1 MRNAASLLEIA
12 NFKHKIRY
20 MKQLY
25 YVVQTLLH
33 GRNANIIKIVS
44 LGLGLTMSILLFSR
58 VAYEQSF
65 DTCFKEHENL
75 YQLWIR
81 FSTKNETFDWQE
93 QCIGKLAGGI
103 FEVFPDKVENAT
115 TINKWLANAPLY
127 NGEVMFDNRKIVAD
141 SLFFQTMGIEVTNGN
156 PVKDLQQVDVIYLS
170 DNLANRMFGGENPI
184 GKVISYNKQIPLTVR
199 GTYADIPNNS
209 TVRPKAVISM
219 PSIWKRGWGNY
230 SWEGGD
236 SWPSYLRIKPETDIE
251 ALNKQVNLVIQQN
264 IPDNIGLNMEAE
276 IRPIRDTYRNYD
288 EVKRMSTI
296 MAILAGSILFITA
309 LNYVLISIS
318 SLSRRAKAVGVH
330 KCSGAENGTIFGM
343 FLWETGIIILIA
355 LLLMGFLIINFK
367 DFVEDTAST
376 QLTNLFAFDRIWV
389 SLSVVGALFLIG
401 GLLPGYVFSKIP
413 VTQVF
418 KRYTEGKKGWKRPLL
433 FIQFAGVAFIG
444 GIMIVVMLQYYH
456 VLNKDVGYNPER
468 IVEEYQY
475 CPDYDTSMTVKN
487 FYQGLPYVEAVTAS
501 RDNSPLWGYSGELMF
516 DEGGNTLFSTQY
528 DYMDEDYIEMMGI
541 GVKQGRVPR
550 ERQEVAAN
558 ETWLKTRGWSADQ
571 AIGQTIQTEEGK
583 VKIVGIIKD
592 FQIGNFF
599 NENMPFL
606 MHYNPMFSG
615 SIHIR
620 LKEPFAENLQRLNKE
635 AGEAFPGQTINF
647 ESLEQAMAES
657 YNSVRIFRNA
667 TIVATFVI
675 LFITLMGLIGYTND
689 ETQRR
694 SKEIAIR
701 KVNGAEASS
710 IIEMLAK
717 DVLVTALPAVLL
729 GTLAS
734 WYVGELWMSQFAT
747 TLGSTIPYYLMTGFV
762 TLLMIVGVVVVKT
775 WKIANENPVVSIK
788 SE

>member
-1 MRNAASLLEIA
+1 
-12 NFKHKIRY
+12 

-25 YVVQTLLH
+25 YVIQTLMH
-33 GRNANIIKIVS
+33 GKNANVIKIVS

-318 SLSRRAKAVGVH
+318 SLNRRAKAVGVH

-734 WYVGELWMSQFAT
+734 WYVGELWMSQFST
-747 TLGSTIPYYLMTGFV
+747 TLGSTIPYYVMTGFV

-775 WKIANENPVVSIK
+775 WKIANENPVISIK

>member
-1 MRNAASLLEIA
+1 
-12 NFKHKIRY
+12 

-25 YVVQTLLH
+25 YVIQTLMH
-33 GRNANIIKIVS
+33 GKNANVIKIVS

-75 YQLWIR
+75 YQLWNK
-81 FSTKNETFDWQE
+81 FSTEKETFQWGE
-93 QCIGKLAGGI
+93 MCVGKLAGGT
-103 FEVFPDKVENAT
+103 FEALPDMVESAT
-115 TINKWLANAPLY
+115 TVSTWLASNPIY
-127 NGEVMFDNRKIVAD
+127 YGEAQFDDEKVVAD
-141 SLFFQTMGIEVTNGN
+141 SLFFQTMGIEVTSGN
-156 PVKDLQQVDVIYLS
+156 PVQDLQELDVIYLS
-170 DNLANRMFGGENPI
+170 DDLATRMFGDENPI
-184 GKVISYNKQIPLTVR
+184 GKVINYDRMLDLTVR
-199 GTYADIPNNS
+199 GTYADIPVNS
-209 TVRPKAVISM
+209 TLQAKAVISM
-219 PSIWKRGWGNY
+219 PSVWKRGWGNY
-230 SWEGGD
+230 SWAGGD
-236 SWPSYLRIKPETDIE
+236 SWKSYIRIKPGTDIE
-251 ALNKQVNLVIQQN
+251 ALNKRMNLVVQQN
-264 IPDNIGLNMEAE
+264 IPANLGFSMKAEA
-276 IRPIRDTYRNYD
+276 RPIRDTYRNYD

-296 MAILAGSILFITA
+296 MAILAGSILFISA

-330 KCSGAENGTIFGM
+330 KCSGAEEGTIFGM
-343 FLWETGIIILIA
+343 FLWETGIIILIS
-355 LLLMGFLIINFK
+355 LLLMGFLILNFK

-376 QLTNLFAFDRIWV
+376 QLANLFAFDRIWV
-389 SLSVVGALFLIG
+389 SLSVIGALFLIG
-401 GLLPGYVFSKIP
+401 GVLPGYVFSKIP

-433 FIQFAGVAFIG
+433 FVQFAGVAFVA
-444 GIMIVVMLQYYH
+444 GIMAVVMLQYHH
-456 VLNKDVGYNPER
+456 VLNKDMGYNPER
-468 IVEEYQY
+468 IAVEYQY
-475 CPDYDTSMTVKN
+475 CDNYETSQSVKN
-487 FYQGLPYVEAVTAS
+487 FYKGLPYVESVTSS
-501 RDNSPLWGYSGELMF
+501 RDNTPLWGYSGELMF
-516 DEGGNTLFSTQY
+516 DEAGKTLFSSKY
-528 DYMDEDYIEMMGI
+528 DYVNEDYAEIMGI
-541 GVKQGRVPR
+541 SVKQGRLPR
-550 ERQEVAAN
+550 ERKEVAAN
-558 ETWLKTRGWSADQ
+558 ETWLEMRGWNADQ
-571 AIGQTIQTEEGK
+571 AIGQTIQTEEGR

-592 FQIGNFF
+592 FQIANFF
-599 NENMPFL
+599 EENKPFL
-606 MHYNPMFSG
+606 MHFNPMFTG
-615 SIHIR
+615 EIHIR

-635 AGEAFPGQTINF
+635 AGEAFPGQTIEF
-647 ESLEQAMAES
+647 EGLEQAMTES

-667 TIVATFVI
+667 TMVASFVI

-747 TLGSTIPYYLMTGFV
+747 TMGSTIPYYIMTGFV

-775 WKIANENPVVSIK
+775 WKIANENPVISIK

>member
-1 MRNAASLLEIA
+1 
-12 NFKHKIRY
+12 

-25 YVVQTLLH
+25 YVIQTLLH
-33 GRNANIIKIVS
+33 GRNANVIKIIS

-75 YQLWIR
+75 YQLWNK
-81 FSTKNETFDWQE
+81 FSTEKETFQWGE
-93 QCIGKLAGGI
+93 MCVGKLAGGT
-103 FEVFPDKVENAT
+103 FEALPDMVESAT
-115 TINKWLANAPLY
+115 TVSTWLASNPIY
-127 NGEVMFDNRKIVAD
+127 YGEAQFDDEKVVAD
-141 SLFFQTMGIEVTNGN
+141 SLFFQTMGIEVTSGN
-156 PVKDLQQVDVIYLS
+156 PVQDLQELDVIYLS
-170 DNLANRMFGGENPI
+170 DDLATRIFGDENPI
-184 GKVISYNKQIPLTVR
+184 GKVINYDRMLDLTVR
-199 GTYADIPNNS
+199 GTYADIPVNS
-209 TVRPKAVISM
+209 TLQAKAVISM
-219 PSIWKRGWGNY
+219 PSVWKRGWGNY
-230 SWEGGD
+230 SWAGGD
-236 SWPSYLRIKPETDIE
+236 SWKSYIRIKPGTDIE
-251 ALNKQVNLVIQQN
+251 ALNKRMNLVVQQN
-264 IPDNIGLNMEAE
+264 IPANLGFSMKAEA
-276 IRPIRDTYRNYD
+276 RPIRDTYRNYD

-330 KCSGAENGTIFGM
+330 KCSGAEEGTIFGM
-343 FLWETGIIILIA
+343 FLWETCIIILIA

-367 DFVEDTAST
+367 DFVEDIAST
-376 QLTNLFAFDRIWV
+376 QLVNLFSIDRIWV
-389 SLSVVGALFLIG
+389 SLSVVGALFLTG
-401 GLLPGYVFSKIP
+401 GVLPGYVFSKIP

-433 FIQFAGVAFIG
+433 FVQFAGVAFVA
-444 GIMIVVMLQYYH
+444 GIMAVVMLQYHH
-456 VLNKDVGYNPER
+456 VLNKDMGYNPER
-468 IVEEYQY
+468 IAVEYQY
-475 CPDYDTSMTVKN
+475 CDNYETSQSVKN
-487 FYQGLPYVEAVTAS
+487 FYKGLPYVESVTSS
-501 RDNSPLWGYSGELMF
+501 RDNTPLWGYSGELMF
-516 DEGGNTLFSTQY
+516 DEAGKTLFSSKY
-528 DYMDEDYIEMMGI
+528 DYVNEDYAEIMGI
-541 GVKQGRVPR
+541 SVKQGRLPR
-550 ERQEVAAN
+550 ERKEVAAN
-558 ETWLKTRGWSADQ
+558 ETWLEMRGWSSDQ
-571 AIGQTIQTEEGK
+571 AIGQTIQTEEGR

-592 FQIGNFF
+592 FQIANFF
-599 NENMPFL
+599 EENKPFL
-606 MHYNPMFSG
+606 MHFNPMFTG
-615 SIHIR
+615 EIHIR

-635 AGEAFPGQTINF
+635 AGEAFPGQTIEF
-647 ESLEQAMAES
+647 EGLEQAMAES

-775 WKIANENPVVSIK
+775 WKIANENPVISIK

>member
-1 MRNAASLLEIA
+1 
-12 NFKHKIRY
+12 

-25 YVVQTLLH
+25 YVIQTLMH
-33 GRNANIIKIVS
+33 GKNANVIKIVS

-75 YQLWIR
+75 YQLWNK
-81 FSTKNETFDWQE
+81 FSTEKETFQWGE
-93 QCIGKLAGGI
+93 MCVGKLAGGT
-103 FEVFPDKVENAT
+103 FEALPDMVESAT
-115 TINKWLANAPLY
+115 TVSTWLASNPIY
-127 NGEVMFDNRKIVAD
+127 YGEAQFDDEKVVAD
-141 SLFFQTMGIEVTNGN
+141 SLFFLTLGIEVTSGN
-156 PVKDLQQVDVIYLS
+156 PVQDLQELDVIYLS
-170 DNLANRMFGGENPI
+170 DDLATRMFGDENPI
-184 GKVISYNKQIPLTVR
+184 GKVINYDRMLDLTVR
-199 GTYADIPNNS
+199 GTYADIPVNS
-209 TVRPKAVISM
+209 TLQAKAVISM
-219 PSIWKRGWGNY
+219 PSVWKRGWGNY
-230 SWEGGD
+230 SWAGGD
-236 SWPSYLRIKPETDIE
+236 SWKSYIRIKPGTDIE
-251 ALNKQVNLVIQQN
+251 ALNKRMNLVVQQN
-264 IPDNIGLNMEAE
+264 IPANLGFSMKAEA
-276 IRPIRDTYRNYD
+276 RPIRDTYRNYD

-330 KCSGAENGTIFGM
+330 KCSGAEEGTIFGM

-367 DFVEDTAST
+367 DFVEDIAST
-376 QLTNLFAFDRIWV
+376 QLVNLFAIDRIWV
-389 SLSVVGALFLIG
+389 PLSVVGALFLIG
-401 GLLPGYVFSKIP
+401 GVLPGYVFSKIP

-433 FIQFAGVAFIG
+433 FVQFAGVAFVA
-444 GIMIVVMLQYYH
+444 GIMAVVMLQYHH
-456 VLNKDVGYNPER
+456 VLNKDMGYNPER
-468 IVEEYQY
+468 IAVEYQY
-475 CPDYDTSMTVKN
+475 CDNYETSQSVKN
-487 FYQGLPYVEAVTAS
+487 FYKGLPYVEAVTSS
-501 RDNSPLWGYSGELMF
+501 RDNTPVWGYSGELMF
-516 DEGGNTLFSTQY
+516 DEAGKTLFSSKY
-528 DYMDEDYIEMMGI
+528 DYVNEEYAEIMGI
-541 GVKQGRVPR
+541 SVKQGRLPR
-550 ERQEVAAN
+550 ERKEVAAN
-558 ETWLKTRGWSADQ
+558 ETWLEMRGWSADQ
-571 AIGQTIQTEEGK
+571 AIGQSIQTEEGR

-592 FQIGNFF
+592 FQIANFF
-599 NENMPFL
+599 EENKPFL
-606 MHYNPMFSG
+606 MHFNPMFSG
-615 SIHIR
+615 EIHIR

-635 AGEAFPGQTINF
+635 ASEAFPGQTIEF
-647 ESLEQAMAES
+647 EGLEQAMAES

-747 TLGSTIPYYLMTGFV
+747 TMGTTIPYYIMTGFV

-775 WKIANENPVVSIK
+775 WKIANENPVISIK

>member
-1 MRNAASLLEIA
+1 
-12 NFKHKIRY
+12 

-25 YVVQTLLH
+25 YVIQTLLH
-33 GRNANIIKIVS
+33 GRNANVIKIVS

-103 FEVFPDKVENAT
+103 FEIFPDKVENAT

-127 NGEVMFDNRKIVAD
+127 NGEVMFDDRKIVAD
-141 SLFFQTMGIEVTNGN
+141 SLFFQTMGIEVTSGN

-219 PSIWKRGWGNY
+219 PSIWKRGWANY

-276 IRPIRDTYRNYD
+276 IRPIRDIYRNYD

-376 QLTNLFAFDRIWV
+376 QLANLFAFDRIWV
-389 SLSVVGALFLIG
+389 TLSVVGALFLIG
-401 GLLPGYVFSKIP
+401 GVLPGYVFSKIP

-647 ESLEQAMAES
+647 ESLEQALTES

-667 TIVATFVI
+667 TMVASFVI

-729 GTLAS
+729 GTLGS
-734 WYVGELWMSQFAT
+734 WYVGELWMSQFVT
-747 TLGSTIPYYLMTGFV
+747 TLGSTIPYYIMTGFV

-775 WKIANENPVVSIK
+775 WKIANENPVISIK

>member
-1 MRNAASLLEIA
+1 
-12 NFKHKIRY
+12 

-25 YVVQTLLH
+25 YVIQTLMH
-33 GRNANIIKIVS
+33 GKNANVIKIVS

-65 DTCFKEHENL
+65 DTCFKEYENL
-75 YQLWIR
+75 YQLWNK
-81 FSTKNETFDWQE
+81 FSTEKETFQWGE
-93 QCIGKLAGGI
+93 MCVGKLAGGT
-103 FEVFPDKVENAT
+103 FEALPDMVESAT
-115 TINKWLANAPLY
+115 TVSTWLASNPIY
-127 NGEVMFDNRKIVAD
+127 YGEAQFDDEKVVVD
-141 SLFFQTMGIEVTNGN
+141 SLFFQTMGIEVTSGN
-156 PVKDLQQVDVIYLS
+156 PVQDLQELDVIYLS
-170 DNLANRMFGGENPI
+170 DDLATRMFDNENPI
-184 GKVISYNKQIPLTVR
+184 GKIVNYDRMLNLTVR
-199 GTYADIPNNS
+199 GTFTDIPVNS
-209 TVRPKAVISM
+209 TMHPKAVISM
-219 PSIWKRGWGNY
+219 PSVWKRGWGNY

-236 SWPSYLRIKPETDIE
+236 SWKSYIRIKPGTDIE
-251 ALNKQVNLVIQQN
+251 ALNKRMNLVVQQN
-264 IPDNIGLNMEAE
+264 IPANLGFSMKAEA
-276 IRPIRDTYRNYD
+276 RPIRDTYRNYD

-330 KCSGAENGTIFGM
+330 KCSGAEEGTIFGM
-343 FLWETGIIILIA
+343 FLWETCIIILIA

-367 DFVEDTAST
+367 DFVEDIAST
-376 QLTNLFAFDRIWV
+376 QLVNLFAIDRIWV
-389 SLSVVGALFLIG
+389 SLSVVGVLFLIG
-401 GLLPGYVFSKIP
+401 GVLPGYVFSKIP

-433 FIQFAGVAFIG
+433 FVQFAGVAFVA
-444 GIMIVVMLQYYH
+444 GIMAVVMLQYHH
-456 VLNKDVGYNPER
+456 VLNKDMGYNPER
-468 IVEEYQY
+468 IAVEYQY
-475 CPDYDTSMTVKN
+475 CDNYETSQSVKN
-487 FYQGLPYVEAVTAS
+487 FYKGLPYVESVTSS
-501 RDNSPLWGYSGELMF
+501 RDNTPLWGYSGELMF
-516 DEGGNTLFSTQY
+516 DEAGKTLFSSKY
-528 DYMDEDYIEMMGI
+528 DYVNEDYAEIMGI
-541 GVKQGRVPR
+541 SVKQGRLPR
-550 ERQEVAAN
+550 ERKEVAAN
-558 ETWLKTRGWSADQ
+558 ETWLEMRGWSSDQ
-571 AIGQTIQTEEGK
+571 AIGQTIQTEEGR

-592 FQIGNFF
+592 FQIANFF
-599 NENMPFL
+599 EENKPFL
-606 MHYNPMFSG
+606 MHFNPMFTG
-615 SIHIR
+615 EIHIR

-635 AGEAFPGQTINF
+635 AGEAFPGQTIEF
-647 ESLEQAMAES
+647 EGLEQAMAES

-747 TLGSTIPYYLMTGFV
+747 TMGSTIPYFIMTGFV

-775 WKIANENPVVSIK
+775 WKIANENPVISIK

>member
-1 MRNAASLLEIA
+1 
-12 NFKHKIRY
+12 

-487 FYQGLPYVEAVTAS
+487 FYQELPYVEAVTAS
-501 RDNSPLWGYSGELMF
+501 RDNSPLWGYRGELMF

-775 WKIANENPVVSIK
+775 WKIANENPVISIK

>member
-1 MRNAASLLEIA
+1 
-12 NFKHKIRY
+12 

-33 GRNANIIKIVS
+33 GRNANIIKIIS
-44 LGLGLTMSILLFSR
+44 LGLGLLMSILLFSR
-58 VAYEQSF
+58 VAYEQSY
-65 DTCFKEHENL
+65 DTGFKDYKNL

-81 FSTKNETFDWQE
+81 FSTKNETFDWQ
-93 QCIGKLAGGI
+93 QMCIGKLAGGI
-103 FEVFPDKVENAT
+103 FETFPDKVESAT
-115 TINKWLANAPLY
+115 TISIWLANDPLY
-127 NGEVMFDNRKIVAD
+127 NGEVMFDEQPTVAD
-141 SLFFQTMGIEVTNGN
+141 SLFFQTMGIEVTGGN
-156 PVKDLQQVDVIYLS
+156 PVQDLQQADVIYLS
-170 DNLANRMFGGENPI
+170 DDLAKRMFGEENPI

-199 GTYADIPNNS
+199 GTYADIPENS
-209 TVRPKAVISM
+209 TVHPKAVISM
-219 PSIWKRGWGNY
+219 PSIWNRGWGNY
-230 SWEGGD
+230 SWQGGD
-236 SWPSYLRIKPETDIE
+236 SWPSYLRIKPGTDIE
-251 ALNKQVNLVIQQN
+251 TLNKQVNLVIQQN
-264 IPDNIGLNMEAE
+264 IPDNIGIKLEAE

-296 MAILAGSILFITA
+296 MSILAGSILFITA

-330 KCSGAENGTIFGM
+330 KCSGAEEGTIFGM

-355 LLLMGFLIINFK
+355 LLLMGFLILNFK

-376 QLTNLFAFDRIWV
+376 QLASLFAFDRIWV

-401 GLLPGYVFSKIP
+401 GVLPGYVFSKIP

-468 IVEEYQY
+468 IVAEFQY
-475 CPDYDTSMTVKN
+475 CPNYETSQAVKH
-487 FYQGLPYVEAVTAS
+487 FYQGLPYVEAVSAS
-501 RDNSPLWGYSGELMF
+501 RENSPLWGYSGELMF
-516 DEGGNTLFSTQY
+516 DEGGNSLFSTKY
-528 DYMDEDYIEMMGI
+528 DYMDEEYIEMMGI

-550 ERQEVAAN
+550 ERHEVAAN
-558 ETWLKTRGWSADQ
+558 ETWLKTRGWSAEQ
-571 AIGQTIQTEEGK
+571 AIGQTIQSEEGH
-583 VKIVGIIKD
+583 VKIVGVIKD

-606 MHYNPMFSG
+606 MHFNPTFNGM
-615 SIHIR
+615 IHLR

-635 AGEAFPGQTINF
+635 ASEAFPGQTIEF
-647 ESLEQAMAES
+647 ESLEQAMTES
-657 YNSVRIFRNA
+657 YNSVRVFRNA
-667 TIVATFVI
+667 TMVASFVI
-675 LFITLMGLIGYTND
+675 LFITFMGLIGYIND

-717 DVLVTALPAVLL
+717 DVLVTALPAVVL

-747 TLGSTIPYYLMTGFV
+747 TMGTTIPYYIMTGFV

-775 WKIANENPVVSIK
+775 WKIANENPVKSIK

>member
-1 MRNAASLLEIA
+1 
-12 NFKHKIRY
+12 

-25 YVVQTLLH
+25 YVIQTLMH
-33 GRNANIIKIVS
+33 GKNANVIKIVS

-209 TVRPKAVISM
+209 TVRPKAVISV

-318 SLSRRAKAVGVH
+318 SLNRRAKAVGVH

-734 WYVGELWMSQFAT
+734 WYVGELWMSQFST
-747 TLGSTIPYYLMTGFV
+747 TLGSTIPYYVMTGFV

-775 WKIANENPVVSIK
+775 WKIANENPVISIK

>member
-1 MRNAASLLEIA
+1 
-12 NFKHKIRY
+12 

-33 GRNANIIKIVS
+33 GRNANVIKIIS
-44 LGLGLTMSILLFSR
+44 LGLGLMMSILLFSR
-58 VAYEQSF
+58 VTYEQSY
-65 DTCFKEHENL
+65 DTCFKDNQNL
-75 YQLWIR
+75 YQLWNR
-81 FSTKNETFDWQE
+81 FITEKETSQWSQM
-93 QCIGKLAGGI
+93 CIGKLAGGT
-103 FEVFPDKVENAT
+103 FEALPDMVESAT
-115 TINKWLANAPLY
+115 TVSTWLASDPLY
-127 NGEVMFDNRKIVAD
+127 NGEVSFDVRKVVAD
-141 SLFFQTMGIEVTNGN
+141 SLFFQTMGIEVTSGN
-156 PVKDLQQVDVIYLS
+156 PVQDLQELDVIYLS
-170 DNLANRMFGGENPI
+170 DDLAKRMFGEENPI
-184 GKVISYNKQIPLTVR
+184 GKVISYNKQMPLTVR
-199 GTYADIPNNS
+199 GTYTDIPANS
-209 TVRPKAVISM
+209 TMHTKAVISM

-230 SWEGGD
+230 SWAGGD
-236 SWPSYLRIKPETDIE
+236 SWKSYIRIKPGTDIGT
-251 ALNKQVNLVIQQN
+251 LNKRMNLVVQQN
-264 IPDNIGLNMEAE
+264 IPSIAGYKMEADA
-276 IRPIRDTYRNYD
+276 RPIRDTYRNYD

-330 KCSGAENGTIFGM
+330 KCSGAEEGTIFGM
-343 FLWETGIIILIA
+343 FLWETGIIILIS
-355 LLLMGFLIINFK
+355 LLLMGFLILNFK
-367 DFVEDTAST
+367 DFVEDTTST
-376 QLTNLFAFDRIWV
+376 QLANLFAFDRIWV
-389 SLSVVGALFLIG
+389 PLSVVGALFLISG
-401 GLLPGYVFSKIP
+401 VLPGYVFSKIP

-433 FIQFAGVAFIG
+433 FVQFAGVAFVA
-444 GIMIVVMLQYYH
+444 GIMAVVMLQYHH
-456 VLNKDVGYNPER
+456 VLNKDMGYNPER
-468 IVEEYQY
+468 IAVEYQY
-475 CPDYDTSMTVKN
+475 CDNYETSQSVKN
-487 FYQGLPYVEAVTAS
+487 FYQELPYVEAVTAS
-501 RDNSPLWGYSGELMF
+501 LDNSPLWGYSGELMF

-541 GVKQGRVPR
+541 GVKQGRLPR
-550 ERQEVAAN
+550 ERKEVAAN
-558 ETWLKTRGWSADQ
+558 ETWLEMRGWSADH
-571 AIGQTIQTEEGK
+571 AIGQTIQTEEGR

-606 MHYNPMFSG
+606 MHFNPTFNGM
-615 SIHIR
+615 IHLR
-620 LKEPFAENLQRLNKE
+620 LKEPFSENLQRLNKE
-635 AGEAFPGQTINF
+635 AGEAFPGQTIEF
-647 ESLEQAMAES
+647 EGLEQAMTES

-667 TIVATFVI
+667 TMVASFVI
-675 LFITLMGLIGYTND
+675 LFITLMGMIGYTND

-734 WYVGELWMSQFAT
+734 WYVGEIWMSQFAT
-747 TLGSTIPYYLMTGFV
+747 TLGSTIPYYMMTGFV

-775 WKIANENPVVSIK
+775 WKIANENPVISIK

>member
-1 MRNAASLLEIA
+1 
-12 NFKHKIRY
+12 

-25 YVVQTLLH
+25 YVIQTLMH
-33 GRNANIIKIVS
+33 GKNANVIKIVS

-75 YQLWIR
+75 YQLWNK
-81 FSTKNETFDWQE
+81 FSTEKETFQWGE
-93 QCIGKLAGGI
+93 MCVGKLAGGT
-103 FEVFPDKVENAT
+103 FEALPDMVESAT
-115 TINKWLANAPLY
+115 TVSTWLASNPIY
-127 NGEVMFDNRKIVAD
+127 YGEAQFDDEKVVAD
-141 SLFFQTMGIEVTNGN
+141 SLFFQTMGIEVTSGN
-156 PVKDLQQVDVIYLS
+156 PVQDLQELDVIYLS
-170 DNLANRMFGGENPI
+170 DDLATHMFGDENPI
-184 GKVISYNKQIPLTVR
+184 GKVINYDRMLDLTVR
-199 GTYADIPNNS
+199 GTYADIPVNS
-209 TVRPKAVISM
+209 TLQAKAVISM
-219 PSIWKRGWGNY
+219 PSVWKRGWGNY
-230 SWEGGD
+230 SWAGGD
-236 SWPSYLRIKPETDIE
+236 SWKSYIRIKPGTDIE
-251 ALNKQVNLVIQQN
+251 ALNKRMNLVVQQN
-264 IPDNIGLNMEAE
+264 IPANLGFSMKAEA
-276 IRPIRDTYRNYD
+276 RPIRDTYRNYD

-376 QLTNLFAFDRIWV
+376 QLANLFAFDRIWV

-401 GLLPGYVFSKIP
+401 GVLPGYIFSKIP

-433 FIQFAGVAFIG
+433 FVQFAGVAFVA
-444 GIMIVVMLQYYH
+444 GIMAVVMLQYHY
-456 VLNKDVGYNPER
+456 VLNKDMGYNPER
-468 IVEEYQY
+468 IAVEYQY
-475 CPDYDTSMTVKN
+475 FDNYETSQSVKN
-487 FYQGLPYVEAVTAS
+487 FYKGLPYVESVTSS
-501 RDNSPLWGYSGELMF
+501 RDNTPLWGYSGELMF
-516 DEGGNTLFSTQY
+516 DEAGKTLFSSKY
-528 DYMDEDYIEMMGI
+528 DYVNENYAEIMGI
-541 GVKQGRVPR
+541 SVKQGRLPR
-550 ERQEVAAN
+550 ERKEVAAN
-558 ETWLKTRGWSADQ
+558 ETWLEMRGWSADH

-592 FQIGNFF
+592 FQIANFF
-599 NENMPFL
+599 EENKPFL
-606 MHYNPMFSG
+606 MHFNPMFTG
-615 SIHIR
+615 EIHIR

-635 AGEAFPGQTINF
+635 AGEAFPGQTIEF
-647 ESLEQAMAES
+647 EGLEQAMAES

-734 WYVGELWMSQFAT
+734 WYVGELWMSQFVT
-747 TLGSTIPYYLMTGFV
+747 TLGSTIPYYIMTGFV
-762 TLLMIVGVVVVKT
+762 TLLMIVGVVVLKT
-775 WKIANENPVVSIK
+775 WKIANENPVISIK

>member
-1 MRNAASLLEIA
+1 
-12 NFKHKIRY
+12 

-25 YVVQTLLH
+25 YVIQTLLH
-33 GRNANIIKIVS
+33 NRGGNVIKIVS

-75 YQLWIR
+75 YQLWNR
-81 FSTKNETFDWQE
+81 FITEKETFQWSQM
-93 QCIGKLAGGI
+93 CIGKLAGGT
-103 FEVFPDKVENAT
+103 FEALPEMVESAT
-115 TINKWLANAPLY
+115 TVSTWLASDPLY
-127 NGEVMFDNRKIVAD
+127 NGEVSFVVRKVVAD
-141 SLFFQTMGIEVTNGN
+141 SLFFQTMGIEVTSGN
-156 PVKDLQQVDVIYLS
+156 PVQDLQELDVIYLS
-170 DNLANRMFGGENPI
+170 DDLATRMFGDENPI
-184 GKVISYNKQIPLTVR
+184 GKVINYDRMLDLTVR
-199 GTYADIPNNS
+199 GTYADIPVNS
-209 TVRPKAVISM
+209 TLQAKAVISM
-219 PSIWKRGWGNY
+219 PSVWKRGWGNY
-230 SWEGGD
+230 SWAGGD
-236 SWPSYLRIKPETDIE
+236 SWKSYIRIKPGTDIE
-251 ALNKQVNLVIQQN
+251 ALNKRMNLVVQQN
-264 IPDNIGLNMEAE
+264 IPANLGFSMKAEA
-276 IRPIRDTYRNYD
+276 RPIRDTYRNYD

-330 KCSGAENGTIFGM
+330 KCSGAEEGTIFGM
-343 FLWETGIIILIA
+343 FLWETCIIILIA

-367 DFVEDTAST
+367 DFVEDIAST
-376 QLTNLFAFDRIWV
+376 QLVNLFSIDRIWV
-389 SLSVVGALFLIG
+389 SLSVVGALFLTG
-401 GLLPGYVFSKIP
+401 GVLPGYVFSKIP

-433 FIQFAGVAFIG
+433 FVQFAGVAFVA
-444 GIMIVVMLQYYH
+444 GIMAVVMLQYHH
-456 VLNKDVGYNPER
+456 VLNKDMGYNPER
-468 IVEEYQY
+468 IAVEYQY
-475 CPDYDTSMTVKN
+475 CDNYETSQSVKN
-487 FYQGLPYVEAVTAS
+487 FYKGLPYVEAVTSS
-501 RDNSPLWGYSGELMF
+501 RDNTPLWGYSGELMF
-516 DEGGNTLFSTQY
+516 DEAGKTLFSSKY
-528 DYMDEDYIEMMGI
+528 DYVNEDYAEIMGI
-541 GVKQGRVPR
+541 SVKQGRLPR
-550 ERQEVAAN
+550 ERKEVAAN
-558 ETWLKTRGWSADQ
+558 ETWLEMRGWSSDQ
-571 AIGQTIQTEEGK
+571 AIGQTIQTEEGR

-592 FQIGNFF
+592 FQIANFF
-599 NENMPFL
+599 EENKPFL
-606 MHYNPMFSG
+606 MHFNPMFTG
-615 SIHIR
+615 EIHIR

-635 AGEAFPGQTINF
+635 AGEAFPGQTIEF
-647 ESLEQAMAES
+647 EGLEQAMAES

-734 WYVGELWMSQFAT
+734 WYVGELWMSQFVT
-747 TLGSTIPYYLMTGFV
+747 TLGSTIPYYIMTGFV

-775 WKIANENPVVSIK
+775 WKIANENPVISIK